1 MMQVFYSPDITG
13 NELILDRNE
22 SRHIIRVLRMKK
34 GDPVKLIDGKGSLYD
49 GVIDNPDQN
58 SCSIMIT
65 ASYRGFEKRSY
76 NLHMAVSPL
85 KNMDRY
91 EWYLEKSVEIGI
103 DSITP
108 LLCRNTEKESVKSD
122 RLNNIIISA
131 MKQSLKAF
139 RPQLNAPC
147 RFEEFVTGSFTGL
160 KFIAHCNENFIR
172 KGIHE
177 IYKPGDD
184 AIIMIGP
191 EGDFSKNEIEEAYR
205 NGFTGINLGTSRLRT
220 ETAGVAACHS
230 IYYENLRS

>member
-1 MMQVFYSPDITG
+1 MQVFYSPDITG

-34 GDPVKLIDGKGSLYD
+34 GDHVKLIDGKGSLYD

-58 SCSIMIT
+58 CCSIMIT
-65 ASYRGFEKRSY
+65 ASYPGFEKRSY

-85 KNMDRY
+85 KNMDRF
-91 EWYLEKSVEIGI
+91 EWFLEKSVEIGI

-108 LLCRNTEKESVKSD
+108 LISKNTEKESVKPD

-139 RPQLNAPC
+139 RPGLNAPC
-147 RFEEFVTGSFTGL
+147 SFEEFISGSFTGMKL
-160 KFIAHCNENFIR
+160 IAHCNENFIR
-172 KGIHE
+172 KGINE
-177 IYKPGDD
+177 VYRPGED

-191 EGDFSKNEIEEAYR
+191 EGDFSENEISEAYKR
-205 NGFTGINLGTSRLRT
+205 GFTGINLGPSRLRT

-230 IYYENLRS
+230 IYYENLRN